1 MSESLLVGVT
11 QGRQYKAKL
20 TTKANAKLIFACLVE
35 VLPLVEFFLEDDIT
49 DEEAMQ
55 LLESEHPRRKNPDK
69 QDGWRQETTARILK
83 RVQRV
88 NTYITEIL
96 ETTGSASVRT

>member
-1 MSESLLVGVT
+1 MFV
-11 QGRQYKAKL
+11 Y
-20 TTKANAKLIFACLVE
+20 FVE

-55 LLESEHPRRKNPDK
+55 LLESEPPRRKNPDK

-83 RVQRV
+83 RVK
-88 NTYITEIL
+88 TYI
-96 ETTGSASVRT
+96 SKYA